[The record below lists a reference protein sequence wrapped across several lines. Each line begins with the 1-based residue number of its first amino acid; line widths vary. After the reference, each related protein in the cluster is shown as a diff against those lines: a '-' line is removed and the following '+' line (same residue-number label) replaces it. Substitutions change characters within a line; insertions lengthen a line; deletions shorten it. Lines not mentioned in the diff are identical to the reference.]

1 MTFLFSSLAASLS
14 SPLVGDGTLV
24 GRVCRILG
32 YGIGLADV
40 IMLCDLHYI
49 LSSVLEIRL
58 TLKASSV
65 RKLLESRV
73 QSCTGPRGPP
83 GALCSRNPGDQ
94 APVVKSADTA
104 TLKVAALGHAGS
116 RPAGGTRSRTGDPVF
131 LHPVHP
137 AALSTRLPGKGCAGQ
152 FLMCP
157 ASEVLRECVTTPLL
171 FTIIVGPLVEA
182 TTTAVSAWAAC
193 SAISAAWNCFCK

>member
-1 MTFLFSSLAASLS
+1 MRLTSSGFHERSGSDRHGCMTFVTIVVCVRNQTASEDQQR
-14 SPLVGDGTLV
+14 PQVARVEGTEL
-24 GRVCRILG
+24 
-32 YGIGLADV
+32 YW
-40 IMLCDLHYI
+40 
-49 LSSVLEIRL
+49 
-58 TLKASSV
+58 
-65 RKLLESRV
+65 
-73 QSCTGPRGPP
+73 PP
-83 GALCSRNPGDQ
+83 GPTAVSAVFPDPGDQ

-116 RPAGGTRSRTGDPVF
+116 RPAGGTRSRTGDCAFFRPGS
-131 LHPVHP
+131 PCCTP
-137 AALSTRLPGKGCAGQ
+137 AQSPDGGCAGQ
-152 FLMCP
+152 FLTCP

>member
-49 LSSVLEIRL
+49 LSSVPEIGL

-116 RPAGGTRSRTGDPVF
+116 RPAGLTRSEERRV
-131 LHPVHP
+131 
-137 AALSTRLPGKGCAGQ
+137 GK
-152 FLMCP
+152 
-157 ASEVLRECVTTPLL
+157 ECRSRWSPYH
-171 FTIIVGPLVEA
+171 
-182 TTTAVSAWAAC
+182 
-193 SAISAAWNCFCK
+193 